1 MRVACGCAGG
11 RVANVHYAL
20 FSAGCGKFE
29 MRDFA
34 GGVAIFDRNDQ
45 AGCII
50 MIVGSGAVDDSAGNS
65 MAIRGE

>member
-1 MRVACGCAGG
+1 
-11 RVANVHYAL
+11 
-20 FSAGCGKFE
+20 

-34 GGVAIFDRNDQ
+34 GGVAISDRNDQ